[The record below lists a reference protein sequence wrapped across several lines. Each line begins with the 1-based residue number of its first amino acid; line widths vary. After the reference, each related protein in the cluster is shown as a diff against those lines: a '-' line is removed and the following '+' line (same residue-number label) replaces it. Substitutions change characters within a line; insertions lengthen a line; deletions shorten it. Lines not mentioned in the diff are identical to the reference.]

1 MEKEFDTV
9 YRLISE
15 EKRSRFPDAFVRF
28 LGYTVYNAKKYEG
41 HPPYDLAIAH
51 QNYVQQIP
59 SVINQFISEEVRSHL
74 SDEQVKTPIGGISVM
89 HTHNTFPSM
98 SQKYH
103 CAIWQ
108 VPSVSNLEEADRHT
122 VQGNR
127 GKYEETK
134 GKYIEFAKSFLERI
148 STLKK

>member
-1 MEKEFDTV
+1 
-9 YRLISE
+9 
-15 EKRSRFPDAFVRF
+15 
-28 LGYTVYNAKKYEG
+28 
-41 HPPYDLAIAH
+41 
-51 QNYVQQIP
+51 
-59 SVINQFISEEVRSHL
+59 
-74 SDEQVKTPIGGISVM
+74 
-89 HTHNTFPSM
+89 M